1 MVRKRL
7 LVAGCCDQILSA
19 CCRPVILHVE
29 LDAKIQ
35 MFFKQSFDEYEI
47 LTASGVNNIEVS
59 WLQMIAACTRKVG
72 KYSATF
78 MNDTQTVGCSS
89 GLKEW
94 LQEKARL

>member
-1 MVRKRL
+1 
-7 LVAGCCDQILSA
+7 VAGCCGQILSA

-35 MFFKQSFDEYEI
+35 IFFKQSFDEYEI

-59 WLQMIAACTRKVG
+59 WLQLVSACTRKVG

-78 MNDTQTVGCSS
+78 MNGTHSDS
-89 GLKEW
+89 
-94 LQEKARL
+94 